1 MTTLTAPISTQFH
14 NHGAGRSC
22 CRCRKDLT
30 DAASMEAGIG
40 PICRKQDNAL
50 LANSIPA
57 NPPEALHA
65 ALMIDGASLEPTSL
79 PTFQKVIDT
88 LATNIA
94 GTDWRKT
101 IKQVE
106 WVLSFESNRKVA
118 LDACSN
124 IARSL
129 GYLGL
134 AALWNG
140 EASTGQATV
149 WFANGIIY
157 VDGPRNGA
165 ARFALKKIGAK
176 FSGAVSTPTNGA
188 RPAWGV
194 TPDKADA
201 FVTIVQTHY
210 PMHIGLADAI
220 TAAKSAPPPVT
231 TPATPAIGGN
241 VKYRIEQNG
250 KTLSVFT
257 PYNADFIAALK
268 LAVPYAY
275 RAWDA
280 PAKCWKVD
288 TQYLNTVAD
297 LILQHYKSQPAI
309 LNMDAIHANIGAVMK
324 HVQHVAATTAPV
336 PAPAPVVAPVAA
348 PVVAPA
354 PAPVAAKPAPT
365 FLDGNKPV
373 VLPF

>member
-14 NHGAGRSC
+14 AHGAGRSC
-22 CRCRKDLT
+22 CRCHKDLT

-40 PICRKQDNAL
+40 PVCRKQDNAL

-65 ALMIDGASLEPTSL
+65 ALAIDGASLDPITL
-79 PTFQKVIDT
+79 PTFQKVIDA

-94 GTDWRKT
+94 GTDWRKV

-106 WVLSFESNRKVA
+106 WILSFEANRKVA
-118 LDACSN
+118 LDAFSN
-124 IARSL
+124 VARSL

-140 EASTGQATV
+140 AASTGQATV
-149 WFANGIIY
+149 WFANGFVHI
-157 VDGPRNGA
+157 DGPRNA
-165 ARFALKKIGAK
+165 SARFEFKKIGAR
-176 FSGAVSTPTNGA
+176 FFPATSTPTNGA
-188 RPAWGV
+188 RPTWGILAE
-194 TPDKADA
+194 KADA
-201 FVTIVQTHY
+201 FATLIQTHY
-210 PMHIGLADAI
+210 PMNVGLNDALAQAKAFV
-220 TAAKSAPPPVT
+220 AAKPTPAPVT
-231 TPATPAIGGN
+231 SNPTPTIGGN
-241 VKYRIEQNG
+241 VKHRIEKRG
-250 KTLSVFT
+250 KTLAVFT

-288 TQYLNTVAD
+288 AQYQNAVAD
-297 LILQHYKSQPAI
+297 LILQHYKTQPAI
-309 LNMDAIHANIGAVMK
+309 LNMDALDANVDAVMK
-324 HVQHVAATTAPV
+324 HVQHVAAMTPPPVVSASAPV
-336 PAPAPVVAPVAA
+336 EPKKPVPTVTAA
-348 PVVAPA
+348 PS
-354 PAPVAAKPAPT
+354 
-365 FLDGNKPV
+365 FSSENKPV